1 MISNKK
7 GAGMMYFSSKEHE
20 RNFQRLL
27 DVRGINKIGQSPD
40 YETVLYITA
49 YPEIYKCFDWNIFKT
64 EYSPLSALIYHEDK
78 KQGVNPGAL
87 TGSTLPIVKAGQSL
101 FNGYKVDLSDLPL
114 YNEEL
119 FEVFFQACKL
129 RWKKESVITK

>member
-1 MISNKK
+1 
-7 GAGMMYFSSKEHE
+7 MMCFSSEEHKH
-20 RNFQRLL
+20 NFQRLL
-27 DVRGINKIGQSPD
+27 DARGINKIGQSPD

-49 YPEIYKCFDWNIFKT
+49 YPEIYKCFDWNIFET

-78 KQGVNPGAL
+78 KQGVNPAAL

-101 FNGYKVDLSDLPL
+101 FNGYKVDLSELPL

-119 FEVFFQACKL
+119 FEVFFQH
-129 RWKKESVITK
+129 VN